1 MSYRKTLGPESWDS
15 CFVSSSS
22 FVFTCHHFNALIPRW
37 TLRSEEYNSQ
47 EVSQMKDNI
56 HSGSLRNY
64 FSILSFR
71 QMSITY
77 PVFQSEMAYIS
88 TSETWQ
94 RAKRKRGRRIAQWLR
109 EQVLASDTQCP
120 IPAQLL
126 ISWMTPVPHLL
137 MITPASRWL
146 YGLNELISVTHIEG
160 SQHRLATIR
169 EKENRGVSAY
179 TKVNLF

>member
-1 MSYRKTLGPESWDS
+1 MSYRKTLEPESWDS

-22 FVFTCHHFNALIPRW
+22 FVFTCHHFHALIPRW
-37 TLRSEEYNSQ
+37 TLRSEECNSQ
-47 EVSQMKDNI
+47 KVSQMKDNRYI

-71 QMSITY
+71 QMPIKY
-77 PVFQSEMAYIS
+77 PVFHSEMAYIS

-94 RAKRKRGRRIAQWLR
+94 RAKRKRACRIAQWLR

-126 ISWMTPVPHLL
+126 ISWMTSVPHLL

-146 YGLNELISVTHIEG
+146 YGLNELISVTHIGG
-160 SQHRLATIR
+160 SQHRLATTR
-169 EKENRGVSAY
+169 
-179 TKVNLF
+179 